1 MHVAIET
8 LTVIFRLSLIRFR
21 DEAWM
26 GLCDIS
32 RAAVHTAGDT
42 KLVTCIDLIQSTE
55 SMYLGLY
62 SIPEVQTESKQRNVI

>member
-1 MHVAIET
+1 MAIET

-32 RAAVHTAGDT
+32 GAAVHTAGDAE
-42 KLVTCIDLIQSTE
+42 LVTCIDLIQSTE

-62 SIPEVQTESKQRNVI
+62 SILEVQTESKQRNVI